1 MFVSPTCTA
10 VLLTPLVPGSAPF
23 PVPHSNPTALRS
35 CSRPPGPSSGSPELA
50 ASTPRDQ
57 APNRAVAHAAPC
69 SSVHV
74 WPSSLSK
81 SVGPHDAPHL
91 LTDGGC
97 SAAPKSA
104 ASGPLAADVGAD
116 ASGPRLSP
124 WPPSHF
130 FGPSVFLTG
139 WPEISH
145 TGQRQGSAVFLPSG
159 LQNDGPHT
167 RLRSKLF
174 KMLLLSPEILTR
186 PRVGW
191 HRGRRPAVR
200 ADGEGSHP
208 GLGPSPLLPFW
219 FQMKV
224 LERVGTKHLWA
235 HGLPSIPGPPR
246 G

>member
-1 MFVSPTCTA
+1 MSVSPTCTA

-104 ASGPLAADVGAD
+104 SSGPLAADVGAD

-145 TGQRQGSAVFLPSG
+145 SGQRQGSAVFLPSG
-159 LQNDGPHT
+159 LLDDGPHT

-174 KMLLLSPEILTR
+174 KMLLLSPGDPDSATCRLAQGQT
-186 PRVGW
+186 PGGP
-191 HRGRRPAVR
+191 GRWRRLAP
-200 ADGEGSHP
+200 GSWTFSSFAFLVP
-208 GLGPSPLLPFW
+208 DES
-219 FQMKV
+219 
-224 LERVGTKHLWA
+224 A
-235 HGLPSIPGPPR
+235 
-246 G
+246 

>member
-1 MFVSPTCTA
+1 MSPRPA
-10 VLLTPLVPGSAPF
+10 RPVLLTPLVPGSAPF

-50 ASTPRDQ
+50 TSTPRDQ
-57 APNRAVAHAAPC
+57 APNHAVAHAAPC

-104 ASGPLAADVGAD
+104 SSGSLAADVGAD

-145 TGQRQGSAVFLPSG
+145 SAQRQGSAVFLPSG
-159 LQNDGPHT
+159 LLDDGPHT

-200 ADGEGSHP
+200 ADAEGSHP

-224 LERVGTKHLWA
+224 LERVGTKRLWA
-235 HGLPSIPGPPR
+235 HGPPSIPGPPR